1 MTPETGEPTSTIIS
15 RQPTRVTGRDIA
27 VAILDAGG
35 IQELRRA
42 WDGSAEA
49 RLELPVADRVLM
61 LELAMT
67 RLLRIE
73 VLHEGD
79 GR

>member
-1 MTPETGEPTSTIIS
+1 MNAITRHPVDATS
-15 RQPTRVTGRDIA
+15 GRDIA
-27 VAILDAGG
+27 VAIQDVGS
-35 IQELRRA
+35 IQELRRV
-42 WDGSAEA
+42 WDGSAPA
-49 RLELPVADRVLM
+49 RLELPATDRVLI

-73 VLHEGD
+73 AAHEGD